1 MRSAS
6 LIVLASL
13 LAGAATVMPAAAA
26 APDNTG
32 TWTGK
37 ASQVG
42 RDRTYT
48 VIITI
53 GKKEVTSAYPDQN
66 CTGKLT
72 RTGSSGSYA
81 FYAEAIVN
89 NKFDATKKKG
99 CLDGAVT
106 LLRTGNSL
114 IYSWIG
120 AFNDK
125 PIVAYATLALTAAA
139 APPNPPTPAPAKT
152 ATKH

>member
-1 MRSAS
+1 MRFAS
-6 LIVLASL
+6 LMIMAFA
-13 LAGAATVMPAAAA
+13 AGATIPAHAA

-32 TWTGK
+32 TWVGK

-48 VIITI
+48 VTITI
-53 GKKEVTSAYPDQN
+53 GKKDSVTAYPDQN
-66 CTGKLT
+66 CSGKLT
-72 RTGSSGSYA
+72 RIGGSGSYV

-106 LLRTGNSL
+106 LLRAGSSL

-120 AFNDK
+120 EFNDK
-125 PIVAYATLALTAAA
+125 PIVAYATLTPAAAA
-139 APPNPPTPAPAKT
+139 APSPTASPKAAAK
-152 ATKH
+152 H

>member
-1 MRSAS
+1 MPLCECPAACRGLPRRAS
-6 LIVLASL
+6 RKEPRPLTEAGAYASL
-13 LAGAATVMPAAAA
+13 LGEMDWRGLTMRLVYLAMALLVAGVAMPAQAA

-32 TWTGK
+32 TWLGK

-48 VIITI
+48 VTVTI
-53 GKKEVTSAYPDQN
+53 GKKESTTAYPDLN

-72 RTGSSGSYA
+72 RIGGSGSYV

-99 CLDGAVT
+99 
-106 LLRTGNSL
+106 
-114 IYSWIG
+114 
-120 AFNDK
+120 
-125 PIVAYATLALTAAA
+125 
-139 APPNPPTPAPAKT
+139 
-152 ATKH
+152 

>member
-6 LIVLASL
+6 LMMALLIGGAVLAL
-13 LAGAATVMPAAAA
+13 PAGAA

-32 TWTGK
+32 TWVGK

-48 VIITI
+48 VTITI
-53 GKKEVTSAYPDQN
+53 GKKEIVTAYPDQN

-72 RTGSSGSYA
+72 RIGGSGNYV

-106 LLRTGNSL
+106 LLRAGNSL

-120 AFNDK
+120 AYNDK
-125 PIVAYATLALTAAA
+125 PIVAYATLSLSASASPSPSASGKAAA
-139 APPNPPTPAPAKT
+139 
-152 ATKH
+152 KH

>member
-1 MRSAS
+1 MVIAF
-6 LIVLASL
+6 V
-13 LAGAATVMPAAAA
+13 AGAALPAYAA

-32 TWTGK
+32 TWVGK

-42 RDRTYT
+42 RSRTYT
-48 VIITI
+48 VTITI
-53 GKKEVTSAYPDQN
+53 GKKESTTAYPDLN

-72 RTGSSGSYA
+72 RIGGSGSYV

-89 NKFDATKKKG
+89 NKFDAAKKSG

-106 LLRTGNSL
+106 LLRSGSSL

-125 PIVAYATLALTAAA
+125 PIVAYATLTQSAASA
-139 APPNPPTPAPAKT
+139 SSAPPTPPVSRPAT
-152 ATKH
+152 AKH

>member
-1 MRSAS
+1 MR
-6 LIVLASL
+6 LASL
-13 LAGAATVMPAAAA
+13 LVIAFAAVAAMPASAA

-32 TWTGK
+32 TWVGK

-48 VIITI
+48 VTVTI
-53 GKKEVTSAYPDQN
+53 GKKEILTAYPDQN

-72 RTGSSGSYA
+72 RVGSSGNYV

-99 CLDGAVT
+99 CLDGSVT
-106 LLRTGNSL
+106 LLRAGSSL

-120 AFNDK
+120 AYNDK
-125 PIVAYATLALTAAA
+125 PIVAYATLSLSAAA
-139 APPNPPTPAPAKT
+139 SPSPSPSAKAAPKP
-152 ATKH
+152 KH

>member
-1 MRSAS
+1 MGQEVCPKMR
-6 LIVLASL
+6 LASL
-13 LAGAATVMPAAAA
+13 MVIAFAAGAAMPAYAA

-32 TWTGK
+32 TWIGK

-42 RDRTYT
+42 RSRTYSVT
-48 VIITI
+48 VTI
-53 GKKEVTSAYPDQN
+53 GKKEATTAYPDLN

-72 RTGSSGSYA
+72 RIGGSGNYV
-81 FYAEAIVN
+81 FYSEAIVN
-89 NKFDATKKKG
+89 NKFDAAKKTG

-106 LLRTGNSL
+106 LLRSGNSL

-125 PIVAYATLALTAAA
+125 PVVAYATLSQEGDGAIE
-139 APPNPPTPAPAKT
+139 
-152 ATKH
+152 

>member
-1 MRSAS
+1 MRFAS
-6 LIVLASL
+6 LVVIAF
-13 LAGAATVMPAAAA
+13 ATIAAVPAYAA

-32 TWTGK
+32 TWVGK

-48 VIITI
+48 VTITI
-53 GKKEVTSAYPDQN
+53 GKKDIVTAYPDQN
-66 CTGKLT
+66 CSGKLT
-72 RTGSSGSYA
+72 RIGGSGSYV

-89 NKFDATKKKG
+89 NKFDAAKKKG

-106 LLRTGNSL
+106 LLRAGSSL

-120 AFNDK
+120 QFNDK
-125 PIVAYATLALTAAA
+125 PIVAYATLSLAATSAAPTPPASPKAAA
-139 APPNPPTPAPAKT
+139 
-152 ATKH
+152 KH